1 MQCNCIAFIKEN
13 CTVLIDTLLTPHS
26 SLEKGTFP
34 PMDTYEYSELL
45 KSLTNKMENITNIVK
60 PDELQKR
67 LDEIEQMQQDPDF
80 WNDAA
85 KAAKISQEKTRT
97 ERILETYNNANDALA
112 DAKEYFELA
121 KSEKDEET
129 LEMLFEDAENLES
142 HIKALEV
149 QMMLSGE
156 HDSNNAIVS
165 IHPGAGGTE
174 SQDWASMLYRMYLRW
189 AERHGFKTE
198 VLDYQPGEEAGIKDV
213 SFIIKGENAY
223 GYLKVENGIHRL
235 VRISPFDSNAKRHTS
250 FTSVMVSPEID
261 DDIDIDI
268 EEKDIRIDTYR
279 SSGAG
284 GQHVNTT
291 DSAIR
296 ITHIPTGIV
305 VQCQNDRSQ
314 HKNKASAMK
323 MLKSRLYEYEMEK
336 KQAELDG
343 VEKSE
348 IGWGHQIRSYV
359 LQPYQQV
366 KDTRSGQAFSNVDA
380 ILDGDI
386 DKLLEGVLIAQA
398 K

>member
-1 MQCNCIAFIKEN
+1 
-13 CTVLIDTLLTPHS
+13 
-26 SLEKGTFP
+26 
-34 PMDTYEYSELL
+34 MDAYEYSELL
-45 KSLTNKMENITNIVK
+45 KSLTTKMENITNIVK
-60 PDELQKR
+60 PDALQKR
-67 LDEIEQMQQDPDF
+67 LDEIEQMQQDPNF

-85 KAAKISQEKTRT
+85 NAGKISQEKTRT
-97 ERILETYNNANDALA
+97 ERILETYNSANDALS

-121 KSEKDEET
+121 KAEKDEET
-129 LEMLFEDAENLES
+129 LEMLFEDAQSLEE

-149 QMMLSGE
+149 QMMLNGA

-343 VEKSE
+343 IEKSE

-366 KDTRSGQAFSNVDA
+366 KDTRSNQAFTNVDA

>member
-1 MQCNCIAFIKEN
+1 
-13 CTVLIDTLLTPHS
+13 
-26 SLEKGTFP
+26 
-34 PMDTYEYSELL
+34 MDAYEYSELL
-45 KSLTNKMENITNIVK
+45 KSLSIKIDNIKNIVK
-60 PDELQKR
+60 PEILETR
-67 LDEIEQMQQDPDF
+67 LSEIDTMQLDPNF
-80 WNDAA
+80 WNDASHA
-85 KAAKISQEKTRT
+85 GKISQEKTKT
-97 ERILETYNNANDALA
+97 ERILETYNIAKDAVE
-112 DAKEYFELA
+112 DAVEYFELSKA
-121 KSEKDEET
+121 ENDEET
-129 LEMLFEDAENLES
+129 LEMLYDDAPTLQARTN
-142 HIKALEV
+142 ALEI

-156 HDSNNAIVS
+156 HDANNAIVT

-189 AERHGFKTE
+189 AERRGFKVE
-198 VLDYQPGEEAGIKDV
+198 ALDYQAGEEAGIKDA
-213 SFIIKGENAY
+213 SFMIKGENAY
-223 GYLKVENGIHRL
+223 GYLKVENGVHRL

-250 FTSVMVSPEID
+250 FSSVMVSPEID
-261 DDIDIDI
+261 DNIDIVI
-268 EEKDIRIDTYR
+268 EDKDIRIDTYR

-296 ITHIPTGIV
+296 ITHLETNII

-323 MLKSRLYEYEMEK
+323 MLKSRLFEYEMAK
-336 KQAELDG
+336 KQAILDG

-359 LQPYQQV
+359 MQPYQQV
-366 KDTRSGQAFSNVDA
+366 KDTRSNIPYTNVDA